1 MRSQFSCGQLRL
13 RSRDTNFRDLQCMS
27 FTSKS
32 ANEVLVAGQQDTM
45 FKIDV
50 EKGTIVETVLEGMS

>member
-1 MRSQFSCGQLRL
+1 
-13 RSRDTNFRDLQCMS
+13 MS
-27 FTSKS
+27 FMSKS

-50 EKGTIVETVLEGMS
+50 EKGMIMETVLEGMARLHASC

>member
-1 MRSQFSCGQLRL
+1 
-13 RSRDTNFRDLQCMS
+13 MS

-50 EKGTIVETVLEGMS
+50 EKGMIIETVLEGMLQEYKLNTDIRSRSLQQGITPR

>member
-1 MRSQFSCGQLRL
+1 
-13 RSRDTNFRDLQCMS
+13 MS

-50 EKGTIVETVLEGMS
+50 EKGAIVETVLERMSDQEHEHRADP

>member
-1 MRSQFSCGQLRL
+1 
-13 RSRDTNFRDLQCMS
+13 MS

-45 FKIDV
+45 FKIDL
-50 EKGTIVETVLEGMS
+50 EKGAIIETVRERNSETQDHADYPRYLLAVIIPR